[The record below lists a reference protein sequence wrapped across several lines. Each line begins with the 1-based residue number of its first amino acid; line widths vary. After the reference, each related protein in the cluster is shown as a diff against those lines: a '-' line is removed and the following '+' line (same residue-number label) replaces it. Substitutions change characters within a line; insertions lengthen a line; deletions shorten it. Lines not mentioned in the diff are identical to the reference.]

1 MTATAYQVFAD
12 KVLKAAAKGDVDK
25 VNDLAEQLWAKARM
39 EGMADLLIDLWD
51 ADEISEDGVEF
62 AVENNGAADPRK

>member
-12 KVLKAAAKGDVDK
+12 KVLKAAANGDVDK

-62 AVENNGAADPRK
+62 AVENNGAPDPRK